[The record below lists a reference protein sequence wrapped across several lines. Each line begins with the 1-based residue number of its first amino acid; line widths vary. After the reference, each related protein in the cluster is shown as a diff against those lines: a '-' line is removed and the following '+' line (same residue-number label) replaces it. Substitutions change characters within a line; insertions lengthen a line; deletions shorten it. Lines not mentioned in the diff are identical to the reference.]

1 MASRTIV
8 LKLSRPMRRRL
19 ERLSAKT
26 TNKVVFRRCQM
37 VLKLSRGEAPVQVA
51 EALSCDRSTVY
62 RTQKAFGRQ
71 GERALWPGH
80 SPGRPRKVTEAE
92 QKILDKTI
100 AQEPRR
106 LGLNFSNWNA
116 KQLAVYLKL
125 AVHAVTVLRHLWAL
139 KWRWRRPG
147 LRVASPD
154 PRYAAKSR
162 YLPRLERAARHGRIR
177 LYYEDEMDVALLP
190 TLSGRWMRV
199 GQQTKVN
206 TPGVNAKQ
214 YVFGATN
221 AVTGDLFWVRWER
234 KNNVGFRELLKVL
247 LAQHAH
253 DPVKLVLVVDNFRIH
268 KAKAVHA
275 MLGKFRKFIRLYFLP
290 TYSPQLNPIE
300 RVWRHFRRNVTDNVF
315 FKTMPRLLKAVESFL
330 AELATQPDIVLSIIV
345 A

>member
-26 TNKVVFRRCQM
+26 TNKVVFRRCQS
-37 VLKLSRGEAPVQVA
+37 VVRLARGEEPKQVA
-51 EALSCDRSTVY
+51 EGLSCDVATVY
-62 RTQKAFGRQ
+62 RTHKAFREK
-71 GERALWPGH
+71 GEQALWPRT
-80 SPGRPRKVTEAE
+80 SPGRPRKVTDADRRALERA
-92 QKILDKTI
+92 I
-100 AQEPRR
+100 AKEPRQ
-106 LGLNFSNWNA
+106 LGLNFSNWSA
-116 KQLAVYLKL
+116 KQLALYLKL

-154 PRYAAKSR
+154 PRYAPKAR
-162 YLPRLERAARHGRIR
+162 YLHRLQRAARRGQVR

-199 GQQTKVN
+199 GHQTKVD

-214 YVFGATN
+214 YVVGATN
-221 AVTGDLFWVRWER
+221 AVTGDLFWVLWER
-234 KNNVGFRELLKVL
+234 KNNLGFRELLKVL
-247 LAQHAH
+247 LEHHAH
-253 DPVKLVLVVDNFRIH
+253 DPVKIVLVLDNFRIH
-268 KAKAVHA
+268 KAKAVKA
-275 MLGKFRKFIRLYFLP
+275 MLGKFRKLIRLYFLP

-315 FKTMPRLLKAVESFL
+315 FKTMRRLLKAVVSFL
-330 AELATQPDIVLSIIV
+330 AELATKPDIVLSIIV

>member
-19 ERLSAKT
+19 TRLSAKT
-26 TNKVVFRRCQM
+26 TNKIVFRRCQM
-37 VLKLSRGEAPVQVA
+37 VLKLARGEPPEQVA
-51 EALSCDRSTVY
+51 DGLSCDVSTVY
-62 RTQKAFGRQ
+62 RMQKAFRRQ
-71 GERALWPGH
+71 GEQALWPGH
-80 SPGRPRKVTEAE
+80 SPGRPRKVTEVDERA
-92 QKILDKTI
+92 LDKAI

-116 KQLAVYLKL
+116 KQLALYLKL
-125 AVHAVTVLRHLWAL
+125 AVHAATILRHLWAL

-154 PRYAAKSR
+154 PRYAPKSR
-162 YLPRLERAARHGRIR
+162 YLRRLQRAARRGQIH

-199 GQQTKVN
+199 GHQTKVN

-214 YVFGATN
+214 YVVGATN
-221 AVTGDLFWVRWER
+221 AVTGDLFWVLWER
-234 KNNVGFRELLKVL
+234 KNNAGFRELLKVL
-247 LAQHAH
+247 LEHHAR
-253 DPVKLVLVVDNFRIH
+253 DPVKIVLVLDNFRIH
-268 KAKAVHA
+268 KAKAVQA
-275 MLGKFRKFIRLYFLP
+275 MLGKFRKLIRLYFLP

-315 FKTMPRLLKAVESFL
+315 LKPCAVCSRRSNHFWL
-330 AELATQPDIVLSIIV
+330 NWPPNLTSS
-345 A
+345 

>member
-26 TNKVVFRRCQM
+26 RNKVVFRRCQS
-37 VLKLSRGEAPVQVA
+37 VLRLARGEEPAQVA
-51 EALSCDRSTVY
+51 EALSCSSPTVY
-62 RTQKAFGRQ
+62 RNQKAFLEK
-71 GERALWPGH
+71 GERALWPGK
-80 SPGRPRKVTEAE
+80 SPGRPRKVTEADRRA
-92 QKILDKTI
+92 LDKAI
-100 AQEPRR
+100 AKEPRQ
-106 LGLNFSNWNA
+106 LGLNFSNWTA
-116 KQLAVYLKL
+116 QLLVLYLKW
-125 AVHAVTVLRHLWAL
+125 AVHAVTVWRHLWAL

-154 PRYAAKSR
+154 PRYAPKSR
-162 YLPRLERAARHGRIR
+162 YLRRLQRAARRGQIH

-190 TLSGRWMRV
+190 TVSGRWMRL

-221 AVTGDLFWVRWER
+221 ALSGEMVWLVWPN
-234 KNNVGFRELLKVL
+234 KNNVGFRELLKAL
-247 LAQHAH
+247 LAQHAQ
-253 DPVKLVLVVDNFRIH
+253 DSVKIVLVLDNFRIH
-268 KAKAVHA
+268 KAKAVQA
-275 MLGKFRKFIRLYFLP
+275 LLGQFRKLMRFYFLP

-315 FKTMPRLLKAVESFL
+315 FKTMRRLLKAAESFL
-330 AELATQPDIVLSIIV
+330 TELATKPKIVLSIIV